1 MNELALV
8 QKVWNYAHVLRD
20 QGVPYQAY
28 ISQISYLLFLKMDDE
43 RAGLVAAGLIK
54 GGSSAIPEDCRWPV
68 LRDLQGEELTR
79 RYSAIL
85 EKLSRV
91 SGIVGTIFLKAQNEI
106 QDPAK
111 LRRLVG
117 LIDGETWLGLGVD
130 VKGSIYEGLLER
142 NAQEVKSGAGQ
153 YFTPRALID
162 AMVTVIDPEPR
173 ETIHDPACGTGGF
186 LLNAWEQMRKK
197 PLARNAEVY
206 TAMRSRFSGIDIVP
220 EVVTVVR
227 DEPLFARYRRPREPG
242 RGARRS
248 AR

>member
-1 MNELALV
+1 MNETALV
-8 QKVWNYAHVLRD
+8 QKVWSYAHVLRD

-43 RAGLVAAGLIK
+43 RAGLVTSGLVK
-54 GGSSAIPEDCRWPV
+54 GETSAIPENCRWPV

-85 EKLSRV
+85 ETLSRL

-142 NAQEVKSGAGQ
+142 NAQEVRSGAGQ

-162 AMVTVIDPEPR
+162 AMVTVVNPEPR
-173 ETIHDPACGTGGF
+173 ETIHDSGLRHRRASAQGLGAHAREATGAQCRSLHRYAPA
-186 LLNAWEQMRKK
+186 
-197 PLARNAEVY
+197 
-206 TAMRSRFSGIDIVP
+206 
-220 EVVTVVR
+220 
-227 DEPLFARYRRPREPG
+227 LFRH
-242 RGARRS
+242 
-248 AR
+248 